1 MSQQVIHFEGR
12 DFEMEGSYKNPD
24 KINMKDA
31 SVVEG
36 LSKLT
41 ETTLEFF
48 SNDSKVKHADFLGQ
62 TMIVSVKE
70 QDESKS
76 YFSGYCVSV
85 DEIGEYQGKRLF
97 TAEIRP
103 WLWFL
108 TLTRN
113 NRIFQEKSTVDIIQ
127 EVLSDHGFWGNVQN
141 KLSATYEKRHY
152 CVQYRESDYDF
163 ICRLMEEDGIYF
175 YFAQDGK
182 KEKLVLADSISA
194 HSPTPHGPTFEY
206 HAVDGTFQR
215 DLEHIYDWLDGEQIT
230 TGKVSFEDY
239 NFETPLSD
247 LLVTKQIIKGN
258 HSPHNKY
265 EHYDYPGRYGK
276 SAEGN
281 THARV
286 RIESLAVDH
295 EKSKGVCNI
304 RGMRVGQTF
313 KIKEHPTVP
322 DNSEF
327 LLTEATHYI
336 GIDTDYETD
345 DVVNPL
351 ISRKKPKPEDLE
363 NLGMAYRCTF
373 GVIPKDIPYRAPQ
386 KTEWPEIAGLHTA
399 VVTGPKGDEIYTDQY
414 GRIKV
419 QFHWDRKGKMDE
431 NTTCFVRVAMPWTGD
446 DWGMFGIPRIG
457 QEVVIQFEEGDPD
470 RPICT
475 GMMYHK
481 ETMPPYA
488 FPTNKTQTGIV
499 TRSTKDGSKDTFH
512 ELVFEDKKEAEF
524 IRLQSERDYKE
535 TIKNNAVITIGLE
548 HKDKG
553 DLTQTI
559 QNHKT
564 ETLKEG
570 DHTFTV
576 EKGKQT
582 IKIKKDHTETIEG
595 KSTQT
600 ITGNTTQKIKTGNYT
615 QTVEK
620 GKWTTTVKLGDSKH
634 ETKVGKTT
642 IKALSKLELICGMSK
657 ITMEPTKIT
666 IKSLMVDI
674 KADTTLNAQGLMTT
688 VKGDA
693 MLTLK
698 GGMVMIN

>member
-1 MSQQVIHFEGR
+1 MAKQIEAHFVNR
-12 DFEMEGSYKNPD
+12 DFEMQGSYPNAD
-24 KINMKDA
+24 KIKMKDA

-48 SNDSKVKHADFLGQ
+48 TNDKSVKHADFVGEKIAV
-62 TMIVSVKE
+62 TVKDQSE
-70 QDESKS
+70 EKI
-76 YFSGYCVSV
+76 YFSGSCVSV
-85 DEIGEYQGKRLF
+85 EEIGEYQGKRLF
-97 TAEIRP
+97 SAEIRP

-113 NRIFQEKSTVDIIQ
+113 NRIFQNKTADAIIM
-127 EVLSDHGFWGNVQN
+127 EVLEEHGFTALV
-141 KLSATYEKRHY
+141 EKKISGSYLTREY

-163 ICRLMEEDGIYF
+163 ICRLMEEEGMYYF
-175 YFAQDGK
+175 FVQNGDS
-182 KEKLVLADSISA
+182 EKLVLADEISA
-194 HSPTPHGPTFEY
+194 HKPTPHGPTFEY

-215 DLEHIYDWLDGEQIT
+215 DTEHIYDWVDGEAVT
-230 TGKVSFEDY
+230 TGKVTFEDY
-239 NFETPLSD
+239 YFETPSTD
-247 LLVTKQIIKGN
+247 LRVAKQIFKGN
-258 HSPHNKY
+258 TAPFKY
-265 EHYDYPGRYGK
+265 EHYDTPGHYRTAGV
-276 SAEGN
+276 GN
-281 THARV
+281 ARARV
-286 RIESLAVDH
+286 RIESKAAEH
-295 EKSKGVCNI
+295 EKSKGVCNV

-313 KIKEHPTVP
+313 KIKEHPTVE

-373 GVIPKDIPYRAPQ
+373 GVIPKNVPYRAPQ
-386 KTEWPEIAGLHTA
+386 VTPWPEIAGLHTA
-399 VVTGPKGDEIYTDQY
+399 MVTGPAGEEIYTDEH

-419 QFHWDRKGKMDE
+419 QFHWDRKGENDE
-431 NTTCFVRVAMPWTGD
+431 RTTCFIRVAMPWTGK
-446 DWGMFGIPRIG
+446 DWGIFAIPRIG

-475 GMMYHK
+475 GMLYNP
-481 ETMPPYA
+481 ETKQKFA
-488 FPTNKTQTGIV
+488 QPTNMTQTGIV
-499 TRSTKDGSKDTFH
+499 TRSTKDGSANTFH
-512 ELVFEDKKEAEF
+512 ELVFEDKKDAEF
-524 IRLQSERDYKE
+524 VRLQSERDYKE

-559 QNHKT
+559 HRNKT
-564 ETLKEG
+564 ETLNTG

-576 EKGKQT
+576 KDGKQT
-582 IKIKKDHTETIEG
+582 ISIKKDHTETIEG
-595 KSTQT
+595 KGTQT
-600 ITGNTTQKIKTGNYT
+600 ITGNMT
-615 QTVEK
+615 QTIKQGNFTQSV
-620 GKWTTTVKLGDSKH
+620 DS
-634 ETKVGKTT
+634 GNSKTT
-642 IKALSKLELICGMSK
+642 IKMGNTTHKTSLGQHKIEAMQKIELKCGSSK

-674 KADTTLNAQGLMTT
+674 KADTTLNAKGLMTN
-688 VKGDA
+688 VDGSA
-693 MLTLK
+693 MLKLT